1 MEFYKLFPGE
11 WMRKPVYLGVLGGAI
26 VVSAVSLGIAL
37 TRYLALRAYS
47 PRPPA
52 RSSAAPADRPT
63 APVPLEDWKNLF
75 APSQGMKLQSRLATS
90 AKGAAPRTSYLLV
103 GTIVSSNPSTSRAI
117 LWAEGMK
124 EPKAFRQNE
133 EVEPGA
139 MLASVERDKVW
150 IARGSDREQLDL
162 LPVGT
167 RGRPAP
173 ASPASAAVTTTPGP
187 QGRRPRGGR
196 AEPEASAAPAPA
208 ADAPVADIRVK
219 RLSDN
224 RFAID
229 EGGVAQLT
237 GNINQFMTQ
246 VRLIPY
252 FEGNKSAGYRIAAIR
267 PGTTFE
273 NLGFQ
278 GGDVLQQ
285 VNGLDVSSPDKMYT
299 IFQNLK
305 DEKKVTVN
313 ILRGGQ
319 KNTLTYEIQ

>member
-1 MEFYKLFPGE
+1 
-11 WMRKPVYLGVLGGAI
+11 MRKPVYLGVLGGAI
-26 VVSAVSLGIAL
+26 VVSAVSLGITL

-52 RSSAAPADRPT
+52 RASAAPADRPT
-63 APVPLEDWKNLF
+63 APVPPEDWKNLF

-90 AKGAAPRTSYLLV
+90 AKGAAPRTNYLLV

-150 IARGSDREQLDL
+150 IARGSDREKLDL

-167 RGRPAP
+167 RGRPSAP
-173 ASPASAAVTTTPGP
+173 ASPASPAVGATPGP

-196 AEPEASAAPAPA
+196 AEPEASAAPASAAPAPA
-208 ADAPVADIRVK
+208 ADAPAADIRVT

-224 RFAID
+224 QFAID
-229 EGGVAQLT
+229 EAGVAQLT

-319 KNTLTYEIQ
+319 KSTMTYEIR